1 VARLQEDQ
9 RDVTLTEYPDSQH
22 GFDAGLLGVSSN
34 VVAAGAQTVRNCRIR
49 ESEGGVLVNAET
61 NEPFSDKDACVETN
75 PHVGGNPATAEE
87 ARKAVSEFLQALFQ
101 AGVSQPSLA
110 GPRPP
115 GHRDAAG
122 DLPQALFRPGCRCER
137 GNRHISVVSTEAD
150 SLPVREV
157 LSWRSRVGQ
166 LLKAVEHAGRCRF

>member
-1 VARLQEDQ
+1 MARLQEDQ

-115 GHRDAAG
+115 TRRAISHRPCSGWVADAKEETVTY
-122 DLPQALFRPGCRCER
+122 LLFRQKQIPSPSARCYL
-137 GNRHISVVSTEAD
+137 GEAASD
-150 SLPVREV
+150 
-157 LSWRSRVGQ
+157 